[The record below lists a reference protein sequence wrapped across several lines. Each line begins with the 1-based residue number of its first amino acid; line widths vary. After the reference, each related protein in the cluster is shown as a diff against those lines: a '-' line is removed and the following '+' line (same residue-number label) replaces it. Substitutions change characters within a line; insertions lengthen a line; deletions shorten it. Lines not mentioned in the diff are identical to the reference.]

1 MSNNVKA
8 TLLLRDRV
16 VLSERAFAD
25 IRIWRVP
32 SSVRGSAHDLKYSLA
47 LVVDRIC
54 VLRYDNEAGKGDH
67 RHTVE
72 GGEEPYLFSGA
83 EALVEDFWEEVDAWM
98 TKRSL

>member
-1 MSNNVKA
+1 VKA

-47 LVVDRIC
+47 FVVDRVC

-72 GGEEPYLFSGA
+72 GREEAYRFAGMDILI
-83 EALVEDFWEEVDAWM
+83 EDFWKEVDAWM
-98 TKRSL
+98 TGPSS

>member
-1 MSNNVKA
+1 VKA
-8 TLLLRDRV
+8 KLLLRDRV

-32 SSVRGSAHDLKYSLA
+32 VSARGSAHDLKYSLA
-47 LVVDRIC
+47 LVVDRTC

-72 GGEEPYLFSGA
+72 GQEEPYRFAGA
-83 EALVEDFWEEVDAWM
+83 EALIEDFWKEVDAWM
-98 TKRSL
+98 TKRSS